1 MLRFP
6 DGTKV
11 RVTGLNEILADLYA
25 EGRQPNGATAK
36 EILERVEKSN
46 NYVPPEA
53 RWEYRNALLQE
64 YRDYVAERTK

>member
-11 RVTGLNEILADLYA
+11 RVTGLNEILADLYT
-25 EGRQPNGATAK
+25 EGRQPNGETAK
-36 EILERVEKSN
+36 EILERVENNN
-46 NYVPPEA
+46 NYVPADA
-53 RWEYRNALLQE
+53 RWEYKNALLHE